1 MTFYCNICFKS
12 FATIQA
18 LKSHEHSNIHTLKIL
33 QKNTSQQNIIC
44 HYNGIDVYFE
54 FCGIFY
60 AVNEILSNADNAS
73 SCIFKFNPEFI
84 VDEDCTE
91 YQVYSEYY
99 MGEWWHRAE
108 SKIPAAA
115 KLLG

>member
-1 MTFYCNICFKS
+1 MLGDEINHDNLHNPNSSYKRIKV
-12 FATIQA
+12 
-18 LKSHEHSNIHTLKIL
+18 
-33 QKNTSQQNIIC
+33 C
-44 HYNGIDVYFE
+44 HYNDIDYYFE

-60 AVNEILSNADNAS
+60 TVNEILSNADNAS
-73 SCIFKFNPEFI
+73 SCVFKFNPEFI
-84 VDEDCTE
+84 VHEDGTE
-91 YQVYSEYY
+91 HQVYSEYY